1 MAATINIEFL
11 KNLFTSGQTN
21 DWYVPGLATLASLL
35 TAVALLSLLP
45 SLTVTSWAITT
56 DTAPLA
62 AAGSMPQ
69 PVVGYLQF
77 SAVRVYIPL
86 FSILLV
92 VGAELA
98 GISLGRLG
106 MVIAVVLGVI
116 AGSQL
121 IVLTG
126 CGCAHGPVDNTLSL
140 FEQAA
145 RLI

>member
-1 MAATINIEFL
+1 MATKINIELL
-11 KNLFTSGQTN
+11 KNLFASGQTN
-21 DWYVPGLATLASLL
+21 DWYVPGLATLASLV

-86 FSILLV
+86 LSVVLV
-92 VGAELA
+92 VSAELA
-98 GISLGRLG
+98 GISLGRTG
-106 MVIAVVLGVI
+106 MVIAVVFGII

-126 CGCAHGPVDNTLSL
+126 CGCAHEPVDSTLSL
-140 FEQAA
+140 FEQAI
-145 RLI
+145 RLL